1 MFWLHGA
8 FFFDAGL
15 LQRLPGATNGDEG
28 GGDPTDSMGIS
39 MGIPMGWLRIPVTRP
54 ARWCPSSLAKLVYK
68 SHNYGLWQI

>member
-28 GGDPTDSMGIS
+28 GGDPIFHRDSHWIVANS
-39 MGIPMGWLRIPVTRP
+39 SYP
-54 ARWCPSSLAKLVYK
+54 AWS
-68 SHNYGLWQI
+68 

>member
-28 GGDPTDSMGIS
+28 GGDPIFHGDFHRDSHGI
-39 MGIPMGWLRIPVTRP
+39 V
-54 ARWCPSSLAKLVYK
+54 ANSSYPLVMTHIAME
-68 SHNYGLWQI
+68 SGPFIDGLPGFTY

>member
-28 GGDPTDSMGIS
+28 GGAQFSI
-39 MGIPMGWLRIPVTRP
+39 GIPMGFVANSSYPAWL
-54 ARWCPSSLAKLVYK
+54 
-68 SHNYGLWQI
+68 